1 MGIIS
6 VSLVF
11 DIYNSI
17 NHHKDTCGTLSQGQR
32 KGD

>member
-17 NHHKDTCGTLSQGQR
+17 NHHKDRITV
-32 KGD
+32 